1 MVNIVQCT
9 MFTISEIYHGI
20 TVINMSVS
28 KSFLWPS
35 PKVLIDWP
43 LESALFKLKKSFQ
56 KWPDIHSTETISQQ
70 NPKTAI
76 LSEYFKTKSVVYFQ
90 FYALLVP
97 WGLGGL
103 GFQPIITLGRRPS
116 LQHSEDILMKNKFC
130 LVWSFHLPPLF
141 YLYSPHHENQGC
153 AEHFPAVQCEDAKCA
168 PLGGA
173 GRASLMK
180 TLHLKF
186 CQSSSLLILLLR
198 HAQASGC
205 CAGQWLL
212 LW

>member
-76 LSEYFKTKSVVYFQ
+76 LSEYFKTKSKGRI
-90 FYALLVP
+90 LV
-97 WGLGGL
+97 LCI
-103 GFQPIITLGRRPS
+103 F
-116 LQHSEDILMKNKFC
+116 
-130 LVWSFHLPPLF
+130 SFML
-141 YLYSPHHENQGC
+141 C
-153 AEHFPAVQCEDAKCA
+153 
-168 PLGGA
+168 
-173 GRASLMK
+173 
-180 TLHLKF
+180 
-186 CQSSSLLILLLR
+186 
-198 HAQASGC
+198 
-205 CAGQWLL
+205 
-212 LW
+212 